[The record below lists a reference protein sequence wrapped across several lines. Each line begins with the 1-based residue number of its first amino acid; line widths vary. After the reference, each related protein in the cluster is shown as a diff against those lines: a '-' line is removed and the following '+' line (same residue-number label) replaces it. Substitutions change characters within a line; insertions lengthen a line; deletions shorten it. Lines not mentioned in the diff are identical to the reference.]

1 MRATRCSPA
10 ASVRSCSSSPTACR
24 TRTSR
29 RGSSSARRPSRATCG
44 ISSRSSRRT
53 RGRTQLRL
61 RFATPS
67 STRFAPAVAAVVAG
81 AALGAVGLAIGEP
94 WLAWI
99 GFSGAVLAAGAATF
113 SLLFAE
119 RRRHRV
125 AEGELVAQATFLDSL
140 VESMGTIAQTRE
152 AAEILEQTRREAE
165 RIFRARAQ
173 MLPPGEKPQAA
184 PAERS
189 VLFPLRVHGEEI
201 ASLRLTR
208 NRAFDRGDV
217 VRATVLADFAA
228 RAAENARLLAEAKVR
243 ESERARLSDQLVT
256 AEQDERRRLAL
267 FLHDGPVQSMSG
279 IGLMLDAAI
288 GSIEANRLDDARRVL
303 ASALERH
310 RETIRS
316 LRDLSFNIEPVVL
329 RDQGFAPA
337 VRAFA
342 DQVGLSYGIQVDLD
356 VEAGEALAENAR
368 VGLYQIIREAV
379 NQALRRGP
387 PNRISIR
394 VAAGEG
400 RVETVIADDGTGE
413 RRRASYDE
421 IEERARTLSRSVEVE
436 AGADGGTAVR
446 VV

>member
-1 MRATRCSPA
+1 
-10 ASVRSCSSSPTACR
+10 
-24 TRTSR
+24 
-29 RGSSSARRPSRATCG
+29 
-44 ISSRSSRRT
+44 
-53 RGRTQLRL
+53 LRL
-61 RFATPS
+61 RFATRS
-67 STRFAPAVAAVVAG
+67 STSFAAAAAGIFAGVIVAAVGFATGRGWLGWVGLGAAVAAAG
-81 AALGAVGLAIGEP
+81 
-94 WLAWI
+94 
-99 GFSGAVLAAGAATF
+99 SGAF
-113 SLLFAE
+113 SMLYAE

-125 AEGELVAQATFLDSL
+125 AEGELVAQASFLDSL

-152 AAEILEQTRREAE
+152 ATEILEQTRREAE

-173 MLPPGEKPQAA
+173 MLPAGEKPRAA

-201 ASLRLTR
+201 GSLRLTR
-208 NRAFDRGDV
+208 NRPFDRDDMA
-217 VRATVLADFAA
+217 RATVLADFAA

-243 ESERARLSDQLVT
+243 EGERARLSDQLVT

-288 GSIEANRLDDARRVL
+288 GSIESNRLDDARRVL

-329 RDQGFAPA
+329 RDQGFAAA

-342 DQVGLSYGIQVDLD
+342 DQVGLSNQVQIDLD
-356 VEAGEALAENAR
+356 LDAAGDLAEKAQ

-379 NQALRRGP
+379 TQAIRRGP
-387 PNRISIR
+387 PTRIVIR
-394 VAAGEG
+394 VEQLDGE
-400 RVETVIADDGTGE
+400 IATEISDDGAGE
-413 RRRASYDE
+413 RRRRTFEA
-421 IEERARTLSRSVEVE
+421 IEERAMTLNGRMTIR
-436 AGADGGTAVR
+436 AGENGGTAVR
-446 VV
+446 VVLPRYAAETAG

>member
-1 MRATRCSPA
+1 MKVP
-10 ASVRSCSSSPTACR
+10 
-24 TRTSR
+24 
-29 RGSSSARRPSRATCG
+29 PSW
-44 ISSRSSRRT
+44 
-53 RGRTQLRL
+53 
-61 RFATPS
+61 
-67 STRFAPAVAAVVAG
+67 TRFLPAVAC
-81 AALGAVGLAIGEP
+81 AALGGVGLATGRN
-94 WLAWI
+94 WLAWV
-99 GFSGAVLAAGAATF
+99 GFTAAVLAAGAAAF

-173 MLPPGEKPQAA
+173 ILPAGAKPKTA

-208 NRAFDRGDV
+208 NRPFDRDDV
-217 VRATVLADFAA
+217 ARATVLADFAA

-279 IGLMLDAAI
+279 IGLMLDAAL
-288 GSIEANRLDDARRVL
+288 GSIGKGRLDEASRVL
-303 ASALERH
+303 ASALELH
-310 RETIRS
+310 RDTIRS

-329 RDQGFAPA
+329 RDRGFAAA
-337 VRAFA
+337 VDAFA
-342 DQVGLSYGIQVDLD
+342 EQVGLSSQVQIDLD
-356 VEAGEALAENAR
+356 LDAAGDLAEKAQ

-379 NQALRRGP
+379 SQAIRRGP
-387 PNRISIR
+387 PTRISIR
-394 VAAGEG
+394 VNQLDGEIAT
-400 RVETVIADDGTGE
+400 EIADDGTGE
-413 RRRASYDE
+413 RRRRSFEA
-421 IEERARTLSRSVEVE
+421 IEERARTLNGHMTVG
-436 AGADGGTAVR
+436 AGANGGTAVR
-446 VV
+446 VVLPRYAAESDG

>member
-1 MRATRCSPA
+1 VAG
-10 ASVRSCSSSPTACR
+10 V
-24 TRTSR
+24 
-29 RGSSSARRPSRATCG
+29 
-44 ISSRSSRRT
+44 
-53 RGRTQLRL
+53 
-61 RFATPS
+61 
-67 STRFAPAVAAVVAG
+67 AVAAFGFATG
-81 AALGAVGLAIGEP
+81 RD

-99 GFSGAVLAAGAATF
+99 GLGGAIAAAGVGALSMF
-113 SLLFAE
+113 YAE

-125 AEGELVAQATFLDSL
+125 AEGELVAQASFLDSL

-152 AAEILEQTRREAE
+152 ATEILEQTRREAE

-173 MLPPGEKPQAA
+173 MLPAGEKPRPA

-208 NRAFDRGDV
+208 NRPFDRDDV
-217 VRATVLADFAA
+217 ARATVLADFAA

-279 IGLMLDAAI
+279 VGLMLDAAI
-288 GSIEANRLDDARRVL
+288 GSIEADRLDDARRVL

-329 RDQGFAPA
+329 RDQGFAAA
-337 VRAFA
+337 VDAFA
-342 DQVGLSYGIQVDLD
+342 EQVGLSNQVQIDLD
-356 VEAGEALAENAR
+356 LDAADDLAEKAQ

-379 NQALRRGP
+379 SQAIRRGP
-387 PNRISIR
+387 PTRITIR
-394 VAAGEG
+394 VEQLDGE
-400 RVETVIADDGTGE
+400 VATEISDDGAGE
-413 RRRASYDE
+413 RRRRSFEA
-421 IEERARTLSRSVEVE
+421 IEERARTLNGHMTVG
-436 AGADGGTAVR
+436 AGANGGTAVR
-446 VV
+446 VVLPRYAAESEG

>member
-1 MRATRCSPA
+1 VARAA
-10 ASVRSCSSSPTACR
+10 
-24 TRTSR
+24 
-29 RGSSSARRPSRATCG
+29 
-44 ISSRSSRRT
+44 
-53 RGRTQLRL
+53 L
-61 RFATPS
+61 
-67 STRFAPAVAAVVAG
+67 AVVAVV
-81 AALGAVGLAIGEP
+81 AFAVVAIVGLATSAG

-99 GFSGAVLAAGAATF
+99 GLAGAVGAAGVLAF
-113 SLLFAE
+113 SLLLVAE
-119 RRRHRV
+119 RRRHEV
-125 AEGELVAQATFLDSL
+125 KEGELVAQASFLESL
-140 VESMGTIAQTRE
+140 VESMGTIAQTRA

-173 MLPPGEKPQAA
+173 MLPPGANPERA

-208 NRAFDRGDV
+208 NRPFDRGDV

-243 ESERARLSDQLVT
+243 EVERARLSDQIVT

-267 FLHDGPVQSMSG
+267 FLHDGPVQSMAG

-288 GSIEANRLDDARRVL
+288 GSIDSKRLEDARRVL

-316 LRDLSFNIEPVVL
+316 LRELSFNVEPVVL

-342 DQVGLSYGIQVDLD
+342 DQVGLSNQVQIDLD
-356 VEAGEALAENAR
+356 LDAADNLAEKAQ

-379 NQALRRGP
+379 SQAIRRGP
-387 PNRISIR
+387 PSRISIR
-394 VAAGEG
+394 VEQVDGE
-400 RVETVIADDGTGE
+400 IATEISDDGTGE
-413 RRRASYDE
+413 RRRRSFEA
-421 IEERARTLSRSVEVE
+421 IEERARTLNGRMTVG
-436 AGADGGTAVR
+436 AGANGGTAVR
-446 VV
+446 VVLPWYAAESEN

>member
-1 MRATRCSPA
+1 MSPLPATRA
-10 ASVRSCSSSPTACR
+10 A
-24 TRTSR
+24 
-29 RGSSSARRPSRATCG
+29 
-44 ISSRSSRRT
+44 
-53 RGRTQLRL
+53 L
-61 RFATPS
+61 
-67 STRFAPAVAAVVAG
+67 AVAAVVAC
-81 AALGAVGLAIGEP
+81 AVVAVIGLATGVG

-99 GFSGAVLAAGAATF
+99 GLAGAVAAAGAVAF
-113 SLLFAE
+113 SLLLIAE
-119 RRRHRV
+119 RRRHEV
-125 AEGELVAQATFLDSL
+125 AEGELVAQASFLESL
-140 VESMGTIAQTRE
+140 VESMGTIAQTLE

-173 MLPPGEKPQAA
+173 IVPAGAHPETA
-184 PAERS
+184 PAERA

-208 NRAFDRGDV
+208 NRPFDRGDV

-243 ESERARLSDQLVT
+243 EADRARLSDQLVT

-288 GSIEANRLDDARRVL
+288 GSIDSQRLDDARRVL
-303 ASALERH
+303 ASALDRH

-316 LRDLSFNIEPVVL
+316 LRNLSFNIEPVVL

-342 DQVGLSYGIQVDLD
+342 DQVGLSNQVQIDLD
-356 VEAGEALAENAR
+356 LDAADNLSEKAQ

-379 NQALRRGP
+379 SQAIRRGP
-387 PNRISIR
+387 PTRISIR
-394 VAAGEG
+394 VEQLDGE
-400 RVETVIADDGTGE
+400 IATEISDDGTGE
-413 RRRASYDE
+413 RRRRSFEA
-421 IEERARTLSRSVEVE
+421 IGERARTLNGRMTVG
-436 AGADGGTAVR
+436 AGANGGTAVR
-446 VV
+446 VVLPWYAAESES

>member
-1 MRATRCSPA
+1 M
-10 ASVRSCSSSPTACR
+10 
-24 TRTSR
+24 
-29 RGSSSARRPSRATCG
+29 GS
-44 ISSRSSRRT
+44 
-53 RGRTQLRL
+53 
-61 RFATPS
+61 FA
-67 STRFAPAVAAVVAG
+67 AAVVAVVVG
-81 AALGAVGLAIGEP
+81 VVVAASAFATGRAWVGWIALGAAI
-94 WLAWI
+94 A
-99 GFSGAVLAAGAATF
+99 AAGLGAW
-113 SLLFAE
+113 SMLYAE
-119 RRRHRV
+119 RRRHRA
-125 AEGELVAQATFLDSL
+125 AEGELVAQASFLDSL

-152 AAEILEQTRREAE
+152 ASEILEQTRREAE

-173 MLPPGEKPQAA
+173 MLPAGEKPRAA

-208 NRAFDRGDV
+208 NRPFDRDDV
-217 VRATVLADFAA
+217 ARATVLADFAA

-243 ESERARLSDQLVT
+243 ESARARLSDQLVT

-329 RDQGFAPA
+329 RDRGFAAA
-337 VRAFA
+337 VDAFA
-342 DQVGLSYGIQVDLD
+342 EQVGLSSQVQIDLD
-356 VEAGEALAENAR
+356 LDAAGDLAEKAQ

-379 NQALRRGP
+379 SQAIRRGP
-387 PNRISIR
+387 PTRITIR
-394 VAAGEG
+394 VEQLDGE
-400 RVETVIADDGTGE
+400 IATEISDDGAGE
-413 RRRASYDE
+413 RRRRSFEA
-421 IEERARTLSRSVEVE
+421 IEERARTLNGHMTVG
-436 AGADGGTAVR
+436 AGANGGTAVR
-446 VV
+446 VVLPRYAAESES

>member
-1 MRATRCSPA
+1 MKVP
-10 ASVRSCSSSPTACR
+10 
-24 TRTSR
+24 
-29 RGSSSARRPSRATCG
+29 
-44 ISSRSSRRT
+44 
-53 RGRTQLRL
+53 LRW
-61 RFATPS
+61 S
-67 STRFAPAVAAVVAG
+67 RFAPAVAAVVAG

-99 GFSGAVLAAGAATF
+99 GFAGAVLAAGAAAF

-173 MLPPGEKPQAA
+173 ILPAGAKPKTA

-208 NRAFDRGDV
+208 NRPFDRGDV
-217 VRATVLADFAA
+217 ARATVLADFAA
-228 RAAENARLLAEAKVR
+228 RAAENARLLAEAKIR
-243 ESERARLSDQLVT
+243 EADRARLSDQLVT

-279 IGLMLDAAI
+279 IGLMLDAAA
-288 GSIEANRLDDARRVL
+288 GSIETGNLDDAKRVL
-303 ASALERH
+303 SSALARH
-310 RETIRS
+310 RDTTRS
-316 LRDLSFNIEPVVL
+316 LRALSSSIEPVVL
-329 RDQGFAPA
+329 RDQGFAAA
-337 VRAFA
+337 VQAFA
-342 DQVGLSYGIQVDLD
+342 EQVGLSNQVQVEVDL
-356 VEAGEALAENAR
+356 EAAEKLAEKAQ

-379 NQALRRGP
+379 TQAIRRGP
-387 PNRISIR
+387 PTRIAIR
-394 VAAGEG
+394 VEQVNGEIAT
-400 RVETVIADDGTGE
+400 EIADDGAGE
-413 RRRASYDE
+413 RRRRSFEA
-421 IEERARTLSRSVEVE
+421 IEERARTLNGRLTIGG
-436 AGADGGTAVR
+436 GANGGTAVR
-446 VV
+446 VVLPAYAAEDEG